1 MSKQFSIKKQDIV
14 SKITSSKKLLNSKS
28 RDKENKPS
36 FTKINEK
43 QRNFSYNSS
52 NINLTKKNELNFL
65 KDKKSNSINTIRNP
79 IISKTKK
86 DHNDSLDEKGIF

>member
-28 RDKENKPS
+28 RDKENKQS